1 MSDKNLNKP
10 KKSYSADW
18 LVGGILTKIG
28 ETFDRL
34 TGRNWKPSSSLST
47 SELIDRLKKLLDT
60 EVKDLGAK
68 GRVVPHNIKLKMQWN
83 KFSTD
88 SEDGLRKLE
97 YEMLTAAIDHINDNR
112 YHTYKPLKIE
122 IKPDYFTEGVK
133 FLASFGEF
141 SDEEKDIEVNITVPQ
156 MRKEDL
162 MPEITAVE
170 PDSQN
175 YIAEFTT
182 GEKQKTIELKFTPG
196 KRVGVGRTK
205 ENDLTIE
212 DASISKIHAA
222 FVLNAE
228 NQLMVADTG
237 STNGTFINGQRIA
250 YGRAF
255 PVGETDKL
263 KFGNIEVFM
272 RLVPKQTNFE
282 TSESYHIEAEKT
294 ENYAVSQEYATN
306 KAENAVPDLE
316 TNRDYATHKKSAEI
330 YKTNENQNPVSVPNI
345 GNTDTISAN
354 ETMAEIPVPQPNVT
368 YQNLTVN
375 PVEVEPKV
383 EKQEPKNH
391 EKIETE
397 YKQSEVFST
406 EPRIK
411 FNFDDEQ
418 K

>member
-1 MSDKNLNKP
+1 MPDKNLNKP

-18 LVGGILTKIG
+18 LVGGLLTKIG

-34 TGRNWKPSSSLST
+34 TGRNWKPASSLST
-47 SELIDRLKKLLDT
+47 SELIERLKNLLDS
-60 EVKDLGAK
+60 ELKDLGAK

-97 YEMLTAAIDHINDNR
+97 YEMLTAAIDHINDKR
-112 YHTYKPLKIE
+112 YHTYQPLKIE
-122 IKPDYFTEGVK
+122 IKPDYFTEGIK

-141 SDEEKDIEVNITVPQ
+141 AEEEKEIELNISVPQ
-156 MRKEDL
+156 MRKENL
-162 MPEITAVE
+162 LPETPQIE
-170 PDSQN
+170 PESQD

-182 GEKQKTIELKFTPG
+182 AGKQQTVELKFTPG
-196 KRVGVGRTK
+196 KRIGIGRTK

-212 DASISKIHAA
+212 DASVSKIHAA
-222 FVLNAE
+222 FVLSAE

-255 PVGETDKL
+255 PVGENDKV

-272 RLVPKQTNFE
+272 RAVPKQTNFE
-282 TSESYHIEAEKT
+282 TSESYQFETANTQNIVA
-294 ENYAVSQEYATN
+294 SQNCATN
-306 KAENAVPDLE
+306 QTEHSVQDLA
-316 TNRDYATHKKSAEI
+316 TNQDYSTQKKSTGI
-330 YKTNENQNPVSVPNI
+330 YATNENQNAVSNPILSNTNTIAANQTI
-345 GNTDTISAN
+345 G
-354 ETMAEIPVPQPNVT
+354 EIPVPQPNLT
-368 YQNLTVN
+368 NQNLTIN
-375 PVEVEPKV
+375 PVNIQPKV
-383 EKQEPKNH
+383 EKMVPQVD
-391 EKIETE
+391 EKIDNN
-397 YKQSEVFST
+397 KQSEVFST

-411 FNFDDEQ
+411 FNFDEEQ